1 VDLWDNNNFYCEKNI
16 MADSLKLLLVDD
28 DDAFRLALESAMIDS
43 GYIVESCD
51 CGEAAI
57 NLLRSSPYDVV
68 VLDYRM
74 PGISG
79 LNVLQ
84 WMNEQKMETPV
95 IMLTAA
101 GSENIAVE
109 AMKFGAYDY
118 FAKDTIDIFHLPIAI
133 NSAHERFLFKKEKK
147 RNQINEQTRE
157 RNLKAAEL
165 FRTTLSSL
173 SYIVNNSLSLLL
185 LNIQEDVQTLLPNV
199 KEKAQPQFMQVFN
212 EIAQDM
218 NVISVSVR
226 AMLNLSEAMCNQI
239 EVSEDTKNLEK
250 FLKEEIDV
258 INNAHAGVTKEE

>member
-1 VDLWDNNNFYCEKNI
+1 
-16 MADSLKLLLVDD
+16 MSTPLKLLLVDD
-28 DDAFRLALESAMIDS
+28 EDAFRLALESVMTDS
-43 GYIVESCD
+43 GYVVESCD

-57 NLLRSSPYDVV
+57 DLLRASHFDVV
-68 VLDYRM
+68 ILDYRM

-84 WMNEQKMETPV
+84 WMNEQKMDTPV

-133 NSAHERFLFKKEKK
+133 NGAYERFLFKKEKM
-147 RNQINEQTRE
+147 RNQLNEQTRE
-157 RNLKAAEL
+157 KNLKAAEL

-173 SYIVNNSLSLLL
+173 SYIVNNSLSLLV
-185 LNIQEDVQTLLPNV
+185 LNIQENMQSLLPNV
-199 KEKAQPQFMQVFN
+199 KEKAQSQFMQAFN

-226 AMLNLSEAMCNQI
+226 AMLNLSEAICKQI
-239 EVSEDTKNLEK
+239 DKSEDTQNLEK
-250 FLKEEIDV
+250 FLKEEMNV
-258 INNAHAGVTKEE
+258 LEVAHNNAMSETK

>member
-1 VDLWDNNNFYCEKNI
+1 
-16 MADSLKLLLVDD
+16 LLLVDD
-28 DDAFRLALESAMIDS
+28 EDSFRLALESAMADS
-43 GYIVESCD
+43 GYVVESCD
-51 CGEAAI
+51 SGEMAI
-57 NLLRSSPYDVV
+57 NLLRSSQYDVV
-68 VLDYRM
+68 ILDYRM

-101 GSENIAVE
+101 GSENLAVE
-109 AMKFGAYDY
+109 AMKLGAYDY

-133 NSAHERFLFKKEKK
+133 NSTHERFLFKKEKS
-147 RNQINEQTRE
+147 RSQLSDQTRE

-173 SYIVNNSLSLLL
+173 SYIVNNSLSLLV
-185 LNIQEDVQTLLPNV
+185 LNIQEDMQSLLPNV
-199 KEKAQPQFMQVFN
+199 KEKAQAQFMQAFN

-226 AMLNLSEAMCNQI
+226 AMLNLSEAICKQI
-239 EVSEDTKNLEK
+239 EVSGDTQNLEK
-250 FLKEEIDV
+250 FLKEEMNVLEAAHD
-258 INNAHAGVTKEE
+258 NATNGAK

>member
-1 VDLWDNNNFYCEKNI
+1 
-16 MADSLKLLLVDD
+16 
-28 DDAFRLALESAMIDS
+28 
-43 GYIVESCD
+43 
-51 CGEAAI
+51 
-57 NLLRSSPYDVV
+57 
-68 VLDYRM
+68 M

-84 WMNEQKMETPV
+84 WMNEQKMDTPV

-133 NSAHERFLFKKEKK
+133 NSTYERYLFKKEKMHVHLDG
-147 RNQINEQTRE
+147 QTRE

-173 SYIVNNSLSLLL
+173 SYIVNNSLSLLV
-185 LNIQEDVQTLLPNV
+185 LNIQEDMQSLLPNV
-199 KEKAQPQFMQVFN
+199 KEKAQSQFMQAFN

-226 AMLNLSEAMCNQI
+226 AMLNLSEAMCKQI
-239 EVSEDTKNLEK
+239 AVSEGTQNLEK
-250 FLKEEIDV
+250 FLQEEMHV
-258 INNAHAGVTKEE
+258 LNEAHSDATK

>member
-1 VDLWDNNNFYCEKNI
+1 MSI
-16 MADSLKLLLVDD
+16 PLKLLLVDD
-28 DDAFRLALESAMIDS
+28 EDAFRLALEAAMIDS
-43 GYIVESCD
+43 GYVVKSCD
-51 CGEAAI
+51 SGETAI
-57 NLLRSSPYDVV
+57 NLLRSSNFDVV
-68 VLDYRM
+68 ILDYRM

-84 WMNEQKMETPV
+84 WMNEQKMDTPV

-133 NSAHERFLFKKEKK
+133 NSTYERYLFKKEKL
-147 RNQINEQTRE
+147 RNQLNEQTHE

-165 FRTTLSSL
+165 FRSTLSSL
-173 SYIVNNSLSLLL
+173 SSIVNNSLSLLV
-185 LNIQEDVQTLLPNV
+185 LNIQEDMQLLLPDV
-199 KEKAQPQFMQVFN
+199 KEKAQAQFMQAFN

-226 AMLNLSEAMCNQI
+226 AMLSLSEAMCKQI
-239 EVSEDTKNLEK
+239 ESSEDTQNPEK
-250 FLKEEIDV
+250 FLQEEMNVLKDAYSDAI
-258 INNAHAGVTKEE
+258 K

>member
-1 VDLWDNNNFYCEKNI
+1 MSDPLR
-16 MADSLKLLLVDD
+16 LLLVDD
-28 DDAFRLALESAMIDS
+28 EDAFRLALESAMADS

-57 NLLRSSPYDVV
+57 DLLRSSHFDVV
-68 VLDYRM
+68 ILDYRM
-74 PGISG
+74 PGITG

-84 WMNEQKMETPV
+84 WMNEQKMDTPA

-133 NSAHERFLFKKEKK
+133 NSTYERYLFKKEKMHA
-147 RNQINEQTRE
+147 QLNEQARE
-157 RNLKAAEL
+157 RNLKSAEL

-173 SYIVNNSLSLLL
+173 SYIVNNSLSLLV
-185 LNIQEDVQTLLPNV
+185 LNIQDDMQSLLPNV
-199 KEKAQPQFMQVFN
+199 KEKARSQFMQAFN

-226 AMLNLSEAMCNQI
+226 AMLNLSEAMCKQI
-239 EVSEDTKNLEK
+239 EVSEDTQNLEK
-250 FLKEEIDV
+250 FLQEEMNIL
-258 INNAHAGVTKEE
+258 NEAHEKAVK